1 MSIVAAGDV
10 TRNEEEG
17 WRQWCAGARR
27 PIFRMQRSIRR
38 CRRDTADIISI
49 FYNSI
54 CACSFNFIKIESYE
68 CSSRRKYLFIIFFLS
83 WARSAKKALFTVT
96 PTRSFVSRGRTV
108 SPTQARVHTHH
119 LFYKPRVFLDV
130 QCMYIKIL
138 SLTWFRHIKWGETS
152 RNLPFVFS
160 ETLAM
165 GQKRFARE
173 MKYWRRPSYAS
184 FTICL
189 WNVPDTTRCLFWIY
203 RSHIGNFHI
212 FVRSLVN
219 SNKS

>member
-1 MSIVAAGDV
+1 MRKKGDANDAPARGDPYSGCNDQYDAADVIRPTLSPYFITAFVRVVSISLKLKVMNAAQ
-10 TRNEEEG
+10 EEST
-17 WRQWCAGARR
+17 CLL
-27 PIFRMQRSIRR
+27 FS
-38 CRRDTADIISI
+38 
-49 FYNSI
+49 
-54 CACSFNFIKIESYE
+54 SFHERGVPK
-68 CSSRRKYLFIIFFLS
+68 KHYLPSHLLD
-83 WARSAKKALFTVT
+83 RL
-96 PTRSFVSRGRTV
+96 SRGRTV

-212 FVRSLVN
+212 FVRRLVN